1 MRRVPTPKQRLWVI
15 STLLIAL
22 VVRALIPAG
31 FMPATDRPFSF
42 QVCPDGFPAEL
53 LSDAGK
59 ALPSGGDSAAKPAGH
74 HHHDGMAAD
83 AGALAHAGHHHA
95 LANATGGAD
104 GAQVLAHHHDASD
117 MPGLAHHH
125 DAPGHNHSSSS
136 AEHCVFAAAAGAFAL
151 AFAATFS
158 APAAT
163 ITAPDVAYV
172 APAFESH
179 RYRLPQPRG
188 PPALS

>member
-1 MRRVPTPKQRLWVI
+1 MRRVLTPQQRLWVI

-53 LSDAGK
+53 LSHAGK
-59 ALPSGGDSAAKPAGH
+59 ALPASGGSAAADAGAMEHAGH

-83 AGALAHAGHHHA
+83 AGDLAHASHYGAESSPALGHHHDS
-95 LANATGGAD
+95 G
-104 GAQVLAHHHDASD
+104 D
-117 MPGLAHHH
+117 MLGLTHHH
-125 DAPGHNHSSSS
+125 DAPGHNHNSAN
-136 AEHCVFAAAAGAFAL
+136 AEHCVFAAAAGAFAF

-172 APAFESH
+172 SPSFESH